1 MTGRLAG
8 KKCVITGGAGGIGSG
23 TGQLF
28 CSEGAELVLLDL
40 DEEALNKAASEVT
53 VSNPK
58 SKVWTLS
65 GNIAQEEDAIR
76 AITEAAD
83 KMGGIDVLVNNAG
96 IRKFNHLVDAT
107 SESWQDIISVNLL
120 GTANCAKAAMR
131 YLRDSPSGAIVNVSS
146 VYGEIGRKNMGQ
158 YDATKAAINSIT
170 RTLAHEEA
178 ENGVRVNSVCPGGTL
193 TPFHQARFAADG
205 KDEAAINALQAD
217 ITLMRRWAKV
227 EEIAYPILWL
237 ASDEASFITGAILM
251 ADGGKSSM

>member
-40 DEEALNKAASEVT
+40 DGEALNKAASEIT
-53 VSNPK
+53 ASNPK

-65 GNIAQEEDAIR
+65 ANIAKEEDAVR
-76 AITEAAD
+76 AMAEAAD
-83 KMGGIDVLVNNAG
+83 RMGGIDVLVNNAG
-96 IRKFNHLVDAT
+96 IRKFNHLIDAT
-107 SESWQDIISVNLL
+107 SESWQDIISVNLM
-120 GTANCAKAAMR
+120 GTANCAKAAMHN
-131 YLRDSPSGAIVNVSS
+131 LRDSPNGAIVNVSS

-205 KDEAAINALQAD
+205 KDAAAINALQAD

-227 EEIAYPILWL
+227 KEIAYPILWL

-251 ADGGKSSM
+251 ADGGKSAM

>member
-40 DEEALNKAASEVT
+40 DGEALNKAAGEIT
-53 VSNPK
+53 ASNPQ
-58 SKVWTLS
+58 SKVSTLS
-65 GNIAQEEDAIR
+65 ANIAEEEDAVR
-76 AITEAAD
+76 AMAEAAD
-83 KMGGIDVLVNNAG
+83 RMGGIDVLVNNAG
-96 IRKFNHLVDAT
+96 IRKFNHLIDAT
-107 SESWQDIISVNLL
+107 SESWQDIISVNLM
-120 GTANCAKAAMR
+120 GTANCAKAAMHN
-131 YLRDSPSGAIVNVSS
+131 LRDSPNGAIVNVSS

-205 KDEAAINALQAD
+205 KDAAAINALQAD

-227 EEIAYPILWL
+227 KEIAYPILWL

-251 ADGGKSSM
+251 ADGGKSAM

>member
-28 CSEGAELVLLDL
+28 CSEGADLVLLDL
-40 DEEALNKAASEVT
+40 DGEALNKAASEIT
-53 VSNPK
+53 VSNPQ

-65 GNIAQEEDAIR
+65 ANIADEEDAIR
-76 AITEAAD
+76 VMAEAAD

-96 IRKFNHLVDAT
+96 IRKFNNLVDAT
-107 SESWQDIISVNLL
+107 LESWQDIISVNLM
-120 GTANCAKAAMR
+120 GTANCAKAAMH
-131 YLRDSPSGAIVNVSS
+131 YLRGSSSGAIVNVSS

-193 TPFHQARFAADG
+193 TPFHMARFAADG
-205 KDEAAINALQAD
+205 KDAAAIDALQAD

-227 EEIAYPILWL
+227 KEIAYPILWL

>member
-28 CSEGAELVLLDL
+28 CSEGADLILLDL
-40 DEEALNKAASEVT
+40 DGEALNKAASEIT
-53 VSNPK
+53 VSNPQ

-65 GNIAQEEDAIR
+65 ANIADEEDAIR
-76 AITEAAD
+76 AMAEAAD
-83 KMGGIDVLVNNAG
+83 IMGGIDVLVNNAG

-107 SESWQDIISVNLL
+107 SESWQDIISVNLM
-120 GTANCAKAAMR
+120 GTANCAKAAMHN
-131 YLRDSPSGAIVNVSS
+131 LRDSPNGAIVNVSS

-193 TPFHQARFAADG
+193 TPFHMARFAADG
-205 KDEAAINALQAD
+205 KDAAAIDALQAD

-227 EEIAYPILWL
+227 KEIAYPILWL